1 MSNSNQKLKTGIF
14 IVSGVLLLLAMLFFL
29 GLSDIFVDKVKLITC
44 FQESVQGLSVG
55 SPVKY
60 RGVQVGSVSEISI
73 MMQEKTVWVTMEIE
87 PRYFHAKE
95 KPSFAKSF
103 KNEISHGLGCRLEF
117 AGITGMKFIDFDY
130 FRNAD
135 NEISIPDGYPGDSE
149 SIFIPGVP
157 STFQDISKAVIN
169 AMERLSKIKFEEISA
184 ELETGLNSINTLL
197 ADPAIKAT
205 IAKLNEAADNLE
217 VSTAVINNTLD
228 GERLT
233 KLLDALENSLKS
245 FGELADSLNKT
256 SSEMKL
262 PESTKAIRDA
272 ANSITENRSNAAETF
287 QKLNNTLDAIRIFF
301 DNISDDPSSIIRGK
315 ESGKIL
321 E

>member
-1 MSNSNQKLKTGIF
+1 
-14 IVSGVLLLLAMLFFL
+14 
-29 GLSDIFVDKVKLITC
+29 
-44 FQESVQGLSVG
+44 
-55 SPVKY
+55 
-60 RGVQVGSVSEISI
+60 
-73 MMQEKTVWVTMEIE
+73 
-87 PRYFHAKE
+87 
-95 KPSFAKSF
+95 
-103 KNEISHGLGCRLEF
+103 
-117 AGITGMKFIDFDY
+117 MKFIDFDY

>member
-1 MSNSNQKLKTGIF
+1 MSNSSSKLKAGAF
-14 IVSGVLLLLAMLFFL
+14 IVSGILLLLAMLFFL
-29 GLSDIFVDKVKLITC
+29 GLSDIFVHKVKVITC

-60 RGVQVGSVSEISI
+60 RGVQVGNVSEISI
-73 MMQEKTVWVTMEIE
+73 MMQEKTVWVTMDIE
-87 PRYFHAKE
+87 PRHFRGQE
-95 KPSFAKSF
+95 KSSFSKLF
-103 KNEISHGLGCRLEF
+103 KREISHGLGCRLEF

-130 FRNAD
+130 FRNAG
-135 NEISIPDGYPGDSE
+135 NEITVPDNYPGDSD

-169 AMERLSKIKFEEISA
+169 AMERLSKIKFEEISN
-184 ELETGLNSINTLL
+184 ELETGLNSLNTLL

-217 VSTAVINNTLD
+217 VSTGVINNTLD

-233 KLLDALENSLKS
+233 KLLDAFENSLKS
-245 FGELADSLNKT
+245 FGDLADALNKT
-256 SSEMKL
+256 SAEMKL

-272 ANSITENRSNAAETF
+272 ANSITENRSNAATTF
-287 QKLNNTLDAIRIFF
+287 RKLNNALDSIRIFF
-301 DNISDDPSSIIRGK
+301 DNVSDDPSSLIRGK
-315 ESGKIL
+315 EQRKIL
-321 E
+321 K